1 MSGYVHCLSPV
12 KGANENNKKKYFD
25 FAIQTEQSVLRGI
38 CFSPEKKREIDNF
51 IKTKSPIKIKK
62 YGENDKFGATS
73 LSMSTPLPFGP
84 TDMEGDKTVVSLR
97 NVCPNQT
104 VTLRGKLTKLYGLKK
119 LPSCNLTKQEG
130 LVTDSTG
137 SIKVVFWE
145 SFVDM
150 AQEGK
155 SYDFKNFT
163 YKNDNYGIYISTAKE
178 GSLH

>member
-1 MSGYVHCLSPV
+1 M

-38 CFSPEKKREIDNF
+38 CFSPEKKREIDHF

-62 YGENDKFGATS
+62 YGENDKFGATNIVIERNTS

-104 VTLRGKLTKLYGLKK
+104 VTLRGKLTKL
-119 LPSCNLTKQEG
+119 
-130 LVTDSTG
+130 
-137 SIKVVFWE
+137 
-145 SFVDM
+145 
-150 AQEGK
+150 
-155 SYDFKNFT
+155 
-163 YKNDNYGIYISTAKE
+163 
-178 GSLH
+178 